1 MTKYRIKL
9 NGKVYE
15 MEVELVGE
23 SGMAQPANTAATA
36 AVSTPVRETPNPPR
50 MAATPS
56 VATRKAGAVTSPLQG
71 TIIKINVAN
80 GDAVKAGQTVLVL
93 EAMKMQN
100 DIAAP
105 KDGTLSG
112 LSVAAGENVKS
123 GQVLFV
129 VE

>member
-15 MEVELVGE
+15 MEVELIG
-23 SGMAQPANTAATA
+23 GDGAAQPVKAAA
-36 AVSTPVRETPNPPR
+36 PVPSAPVRETPAPQKAASAPS
-50 MAATPS
+50 AATG
-56 VATRKAGAVTSPLQG
+56 KAGAVTSPLQG
-71 TIIKINVAN
+71 TIIKINAAN
-80 GDAVKAGQTVLVL
+80 GDAVKAGQTVIVL

-105 KDGTLSG
+105 KDGTLSD
-112 LSVAAGENVKS
+112 LAVAVGDNVKS

>member
-15 MEVELVGE
+15 MEVELIGGNGP
-23 SGMAQPANTAATA
+23 SQPVKNQTPAAA
-36 AVSTPVRETPNPPR
+36 SVPVRET
-50 MAATPS
+50 AAPKAAAAS
-56 VATRKAGAVTSPLQG
+56 SPAVNQAGAVTSPLQG
-71 TIIKINVAN
+71 TVIKVNAAN
-80 GDAVKAGQTVLVL
+80 GDAVKAGQTVIVL

-105 KDGTLSG
+105 KDGVLSD
-112 LSVAAGENVKS
+112 LAVAVGDNVRS

-129 VE
+129 VK

>member
-23 SGMAQPANTAATA
+23 KKEPQPTKVASSVVAPATM
-36 AVSTPVRETPNPPR
+36 RETPTPTP
-50 MAATPS
+50 AAAAPS
-56 VATRKAGAVTSPLQG
+56 SAVNQAGAVTSPLQG
-71 TIIKINVAN
+71 TIIKINAAN
-80 GDAVKAGQTVLVL
+80 GDAVKAGQTLIVL

-100 DIAAP
+100 DIIAP
-105 KDGTLSG
+105 KDGKLTS
-112 LSVAAGENVKS
+112 LSVSVGDNVRS

>member
-15 MEVELVGE
+15 MEVELIGE
-23 SGMAQPANTAATA
+23 SGVAQPVKTAAP
-36 AVSTPVRETPNPPR
+36 VSPAPVRETPAPQKV
-50 MAATPS
+50 ASAPS
-56 VATRKAGAVTSPLQG
+56 TTTGKAGAVISPLQG
-71 TIIKINVAN
+71 TIIKINAAD
-80 GDAVKAGQTVLVL
+80 GDTVKAGQTIIVL

-100 DIAAP
+100 DIVAP
-105 KDGTLSG
+105 KDGKLTG
-112 LSVAAGENVKS
+112 LSVSVGDNVRS

>member
-23 SGMAQPANTAATA
+23 SAAEQPVKATAPIAPPAPVNETPTPQKMTGAPSAATGK
-36 AVSTPVRETPNPPR
+36 V
-50 MAATPS
+50 
-56 VATRKAGAVTSPLQG
+56 GAVTSPLQG
-71 TIIKINVAN
+71 TIIKINAAD
-80 GDAVKAGQTVLVL
+80 GDAVKAGQTILVL

-105 KDGTLSG
+105 KDGKLAG
-112 LSVAAGENVKS
+112 LSVAVGENVKS

>member
-1 MTKYRIKL
+1 M

-23 SGMAQPANTAATA
+23 NDAAQPMKVAPPAAPA
-36 AVSTPVRETPNPPR
+36 PVRET
-50 MAATPS
+50 ATPKA
-56 VATRKAGAVTSPLQG
+56 VAAPSSAANQVGAVTSPLQG
-71 TIIKINVAN
+71 TIIKINASN
-80 GDAVKAGQTVLVL
+80 GDAVKAGQTVIVL

-105 KDGTLSG
+105 KDGTLSDLAVG
-112 LSVAAGENVKS
+112 VGDNVKS

>member
-23 SGMAQPANTAATA
+23 KNEPQPTKAASSVA
-36 AVSTPVRETPNPPR
+36 APATMRETPTPTP
-50 MAATPS
+50 AAAAPS
-56 VATRKAGAVTSPLQG
+56 SAVNQAGAVTSPLQG
-71 TIIKINVAN
+71 TIIKINAAN
-80 GDAVKAGQTVLVL
+80 GDAVKAGQTLIVL

-100 DIAAP
+100 DIVAP
-105 KDGTLSG
+105 KDGKLTG
-112 LSVAAGENVKS
+112 LSVSVGDNVRS

>member
-23 SGMAQPANTAATA
+23 SGASQPVKVAPPATPAPVHETAAPKTVA
-36 AVSTPVRETPNPPR
+36 A
-50 MAATPS
+50 PS
-56 VATRKAGAVTSPLQG
+56 SAVKQAGAVTSPLQG
-71 TIIKINVAN
+71 TIIKIHADN
-80 GDAVKAGQTVLVL
+80 GDAVKAGQTVIVL

-105 KDGTLSG
+105 KDGTVSDLA
-112 LSVAAGENVKS
+112 VAVGDNVKS
-123 GQVLFV
+123 GQILFV
-129 VE
+129 VK

>member
-23 SGMAQPANTAATA
+23 NDSAQPVKMASPA
-36 AVSTPVRETPNPPR
+36 AVPAPVRENSASKATVAPTV
-50 MAATPS
+50 AANQ
-56 VATRKAGAVTSPLQG
+56 AGAVTSPLQG
-71 TIIKINVAN
+71 TIIKINAAN
-80 GDAVKAGQTVLVL
+80 GDAVKAGQTVIVL

-100 DIAAP
+100 DIVAP
-105 KDGTLSG
+105 KDGTLSD
-112 LSVAAGENVKS
+112 LAVAVSDNVKS

-129 VE
+129 VK

>member
-15 MEVELVGE
+15 MEVELIGE
-23 SGMAQPANTAATA
+23 SGAAQPVKAVAPVTSAPVPPSPAPQKVATA
-36 AVSTPVRETPNPPR
+36 PS
-50 MAATPS
+50 AT
-56 VATRKAGAVTSPLQG
+56 TDKTGAVTSPLQG
-71 TIIKINVAN
+71 TIIKINAAD

-105 KDGTLSG
+105 KDGKLTG
-112 LSVAAGENVKS
+112 LSVSVGDNVKS
-123 GQVLFV
+123 GQVLFA

>member
-23 SGMAQPANTAATA
+23 NDSAQPVKTASPA
-36 AVSTPVRETPNPPR
+36 AVPTPVRENSAPKA
-50 MAATPS
+50 AATPT
-56 VATRKAGAVTSPLQG
+56 VAANQAGAVTSPLQG
-71 TIIKINVAN
+71 TIIKINAAN
-80 GDAVKAGQTVLVL
+80 GDAVKAGQTVIVL

-105 KDGTLSG
+105 KDGTLSD
-112 LSVAAGENVKS
+112 LAVAVGDNVKS
-123 GQVLFV
+123 GQMLFV
-129 VE
+129 VK

>member
-15 MEVELVGE
+15 MEVERIDGD
-23 SGMAQPANTAATA
+23 SAAQPVKVAAPVPSA
-36 AVSTPVRETPNPPR
+36 PVQPSPTPQKSND
-50 MAATPS
+50 APS
-56 VATRKAGAVTSPLQG
+56 VTTDMAGAVTSPLQG
-71 TIIKINVAN
+71 TIIKINAAN
-80 GDAVKAGQTVLVL
+80 GDAVKAGQTILVL

-105 KDGTLSG
+105 KDGKLTG
-112 LSVAAGENVKS
+112 LSVSVGDNVRS
-123 GQVLFV
+123 GQVLFA

>member
-23 SGMAQPANTAATA
+23 SDSAQPVKAASPAVAPAPVRENSTPKATA
-36 AVSTPVRETPNPPR
+36 APTV
-50 MAATPS
+50 AAGQ
-56 VATRKAGAVTSPLQG
+56 AGAVTSPLQG
-71 TIIKINVAN
+71 TIIKINAAN
-80 GDAVKAGQTVLVL
+80 GDAVKAGQTVIVL

-105 KDGTLSG
+105 KDGTLSDLAVTVG
-112 LSVAAGENVKS
+112 DNVKS

-129 VE
+129 IK

>member
-23 SGMAQPANTAATA
+23 NSNHQPVKVASSATA
-36 AVSTPVRETPNPPR
+36 PATMHETPVQS
-50 MAATPS
+50 AVVAPS
-56 VATRKAGAVTSPLQG
+56 STVNQAGAITSPLQG
-71 TIIKINVAN
+71 TIIKINAAN
-80 GDAVKAGQTVLVL
+80 GDAVKAGQTIIVL

-105 KDGTLSG
+105 KDGTLSD
-112 LSVAAGENVKS
+112 LAVAVGDNVRS
-123 GQVLFV
+123 GQVLCV
-129 VE
+129 VK

>member
-23 SGMAQPANTAATA
+23 SGAAQSVKVAAPVSSVPVQPSPAPQKAID
-36 AVSTPVRETPNPPR
+36 V
-50 MAATPS
+50 PS
-56 VATRKAGAVTSPLQG
+56 VATGKAGAVTSPLQG
-71 TIIKINVAN
+71 TIIKINAAN
-80 GDAVKAGQTVLVL
+80 GDAVKAGQTIIVL

-105 KDGTLSG
+105 KDGTLSD
-112 LSVAAGENVKS
+112 LAVAVSDNVKS

-129 VE
+129 VK

>member
-15 MEVELVGE
+15 MEVELIG
-23 SGMAQPANTAATA
+23 GDGAAQPVKAAA
-36 AVSTPVRETPNPPR
+36 PVPSTPVQPSPAPQK
-50 MAATPS
+50 AIDAPS
-56 VATRKAGAVTSPLQG
+56 VATGKAGAITSPLQG
-71 TIIKINVAN
+71 TIIKINATN
-80 GDAVKAGQTVLVL
+80 GDTVKAGQTILVL

-105 KDGTLSG
+105 KDGKLAG
-112 LSVAAGENVKS
+112 LSVSVGDNVKS

-129 VE
+129 ME

>member
-15 MEVELVGE
+15 MEVELIG
-23 SGMAQPANTAATA
+23 GDGAAQPVKAAA
-36 AVSTPVRETPNPPR
+36 PVPSTPVQPSPTPQK
-50 MAATPS
+50 AIDAPS
-56 VATRKAGAVTSPLQG
+56 VATGKAGAITSPLQG
-71 TIIKINVAN
+71 TIIKINATN
-80 GDAVKAGQTVLVL
+80 GDTVKAGQTILVL

-105 KDGTLSG
+105 KDGKLAG
-112 LSVAAGENVKS
+112 LSVSVGDNVKS

-129 VE
+129 ME